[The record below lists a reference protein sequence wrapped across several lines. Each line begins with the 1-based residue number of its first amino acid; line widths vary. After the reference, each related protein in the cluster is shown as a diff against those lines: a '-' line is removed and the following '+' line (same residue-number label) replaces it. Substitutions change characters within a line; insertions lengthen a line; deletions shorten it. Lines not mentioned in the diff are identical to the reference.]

1 LIDWIIGLKIQNLVN
16 SISWN
21 QQQNLQK
28 TLFQPRSGLCSHD
41 SDPVC
46 YVERVLIRWKSNVCF
61 LIAFWGNQRVNFLD
75 LDVVQL
81 LARLLNHSLVSFL
94 VDNEYKCVVVFNGLD
109 SRFTA
114 QWVLDTGEFV
124 EGIIF
129 AYSSQEILWN
139 SLLDSSLWSSEGCL
153 GPDLCFFGGV
163 FTLLHCSCSC
173 FSRLN

>member
-1 LIDWIIGLKIQNLVN
+1 M
-16 SISWN
+16 
-21 QQQNLQK
+21 
-28 TLFQPRSGLCSHD
+28 FQHRSGKCSHD
-41 SDPVC
+41 SDSVC
-46 YVERVLIRWKSNVCF
+46 YVKRVLIRGNQRVNF

-81 LARLLNHSLVSFL
+81 LARLLNHSLVSSL

-109 SRFTA
+109 SRLTA
-114 QWVLDTGEFV
+114 QWMLDNGIFV

-129 AYSSQEILWN
+129 SHSSQDILWF
-139 SLLDSSLWSSEGCL
+139 SLLDKCLWSSEACL

-173 FSRLN
+173 FSRLVPFW